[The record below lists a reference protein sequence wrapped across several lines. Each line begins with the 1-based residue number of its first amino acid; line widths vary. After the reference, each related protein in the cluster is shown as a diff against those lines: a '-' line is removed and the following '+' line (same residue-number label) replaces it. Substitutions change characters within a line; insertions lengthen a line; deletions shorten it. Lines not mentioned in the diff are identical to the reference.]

1 MCSFWRS
8 LKKIRLSQVECQS
21 KKRQKDGHSVCPPNS
36 QRNKTLGQF
45 YISDVK
51 CNTSWNQPQRVV
63 KHLFN
68 GNYAKFML
76 VVKIETKTQNFFYIL
91 QLKMNIQ
98 LHLWGRSLTCLS
110 TRSPSPH
117 GPNSKHL
124 DEISFGKLS
133 CASSCTWFNSWLILD
148 STIRTMSLSVPV
160 TWPEHT
166 QVCVRESS
174 LIIG

>member
-76 VVKIETKTQNFFYIL
+76 VVKTETKTQNFFIFCSW
-91 QLKMNIQ
+91 KWTFNFTS
-98 LHLWGRSLTCLS
+98 GGDPSPCLS

-148 STIRTMSLSVPV
+148 STIRTMSLSVPL

-174 LIIG
+174 WIIG